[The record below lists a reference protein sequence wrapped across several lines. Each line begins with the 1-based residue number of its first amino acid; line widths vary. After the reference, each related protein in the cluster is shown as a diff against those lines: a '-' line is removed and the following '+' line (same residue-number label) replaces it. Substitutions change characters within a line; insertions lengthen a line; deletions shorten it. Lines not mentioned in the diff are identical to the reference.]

1 MIVSV
6 RYDERLIHG
15 QVAAFWVNQL
25 NIDRI
30 VVLDEKARED
40 EMLRMSLQM
49 AVPKGVGLSI
59 ISDAKLIENMK
70 INKYGNQR
78 ILVITRNLHIILN
91 LVKSDIGVKELNLG
105 NMSMKD
111 GYTRI
116 NKNVCLSSDDAN
128 VVREIASQGV
138 RVISQLTPSNV
149 AEDCIALLDEKGL

>member
-59 ISDAKLIENMK
+59 ISVGKLIENMK
-70 INKYGNQR
+70 VNKYGSQR
-78 ILVITRNLHIILN
+78 ILIITRNLHIVQD
-91 LVKSDIGVKELNLG
+91 LVNAEIGINEVNLG

-116 NKNVCLSSDDAN
+116 NKNVCLSTDD
-128 VVREIASQGV
+128 VRIVREISGLGV
-138 RVISQLTPSNV
+138 KVISQLTPSNV
-149 AEDCIALLDEKGL
+149 AEDCISLLEEKGL